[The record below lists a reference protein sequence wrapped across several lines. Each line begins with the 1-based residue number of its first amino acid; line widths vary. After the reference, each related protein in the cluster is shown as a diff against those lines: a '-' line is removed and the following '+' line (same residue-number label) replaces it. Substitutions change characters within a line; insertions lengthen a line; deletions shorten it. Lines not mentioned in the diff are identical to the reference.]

1 VVAPPGEVREAQMT
15 RREKI
20 GLAVLVALFGLLGI
34 MLLKSQGGTEHAAK
48 DSYFVRQRII
58 NLEKGE

>member
-1 VVAPPGEVREAQMT
+1 MT